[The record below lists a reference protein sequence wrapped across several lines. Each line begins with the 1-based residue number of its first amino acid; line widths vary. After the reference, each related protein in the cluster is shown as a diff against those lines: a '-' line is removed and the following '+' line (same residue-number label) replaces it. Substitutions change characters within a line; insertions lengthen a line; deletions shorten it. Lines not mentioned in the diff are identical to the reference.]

1 MQRKWKNYIEKLNL
15 GRKTRLFFLVIFF
28 VNLLFIVVFLGYGL
42 SDIQEYSL
50 ENDLKLTKSSVGV
63 MDAEIDNM
71 NGVSKLLVGDKSVR
85 QYLNASGPEAA
96 EYASEVQTSI
106 YNYIALYDSI
116 SSVYLFRDDGQVIN
130 AQINMSVLDTDV
142 TESKRWKAQM
152 DSQKGKAVIKYNGD
166 GAFALK
172 NKEPLLSHM
181 RAVYDTESQK
191 HTGYL
196 VINIKQEVCE
206 NAFGQIISDEGAS
219 VYIGDTKGNVYLEKN
234 GKKELHKAIE
244 KKGWV
249 YKKTVWKHGK
259 KYSFIHIS
267 VPKNDMVV
275 SIMKPQKYM
284 ISHYGG
290 FAVLLFIYI
299 GLSIGCWMFLHH
311 YLKRRITQ
319 PIEKLVDSMDQV
331 HSGWLRRASF
341 PTYEDEIGRLKDGY
355 NDMIIEINHLLND
368 IQQKESEKYELE
380 VHILQEQIKPHFL
393 YNTLYTIEYM
403 ALKNNDKETYESL
416 QTLGSFYRKFLSKGN
431 QEITVAEEVRIASD
445 YLKLQGLRYSEIFE
459 TNIEVDKEIESCYVL
474 KLILQPLV
482 ENCIYHGIR
491 PKGELCEINIRVE
504 RKEEFVYFYVK
515 DTGVGMSEEQ
525 IQAILEQH
533 DKKSFGLRATVE
545 RLKLF
550 YNREDVCEI
559 HSEEG
564 EYTEIIIKIPMRK
577 VRQDEKKDPGNV
589 S

>member
-1 MQRKWKNYIEKLNL
+1 MKRKWKNYIEKLNL
-15 GRKTRLFFLVIFF
+15 SRKTRLFFLTIFCLN
-28 VNLLFIVVFLGYGL
+28 VLFIVIFVGYGL
-42 SDIQEYSL
+42 ADIQEYSL
-50 ENDLKLTKSSVGV
+50 ENDLKLTRSSVGV

-71 NGVSKLLVGDKSVR
+71 NGVSKLLVGDKSIR
-85 QYLNASGPEAA
+85 QYLNASGTEAT

-106 YNYIALYDSI
+106 YNYIALYDNI
-116 SSVYLFRDDGQVIN
+116 SSVYLFRDDGQSVN
-130 AQINMSVLDTDV
+130 AQINMSVLNTDITDGKV
-142 TESKRWKAQM
+142 WKSQM
-152 DSQKGKAVIKYNGD
+152 NRKKGQAVIKYNGD

-172 NKEPLLSHM
+172 NEEPLLSHM

-196 VINIKQEVCE
+196 VINIKQDVCE
-206 NAFGQIISDEGAS
+206 NAFEQIISDKDSS
-219 VYIGDTKGNVYLEKN
+219 VYIADAKGNIYLEKN
-234 GKKELHKAIE
+234 GGKKLYDQADITRKIC
-244 KKGWV
+244 
-249 YKKTVWKHGK
+249 KKTIWKQGK
-259 KYSFIHIS
+259 KYSFIQIKI
-267 VPKNDMVV
+267 PKNDMIV
-275 SIMKPQKYM
+275 SVLKPQKYM

-290 FAVLLFIYI
+290 FAVLLLIYI
-299 GLSIGCWMFLHH
+299 GMSVCCWIILHH